1 MVCQP
6 QTNAMPRCAS
16 LFKDF
21 LALKGNC
28 SLGTQFL
35 GNPVFFANQNFLQFF
50 MVLWSSTINFPS
62 KCEIFSVFQGLWVVI
77 HLYKVCWKLAHL
89 VILVILLWFVGGH
102 RWKGS
107 LLAEMRLLLC
117 PENQCRGKTVQ
128 FQIPINPIVF
138 ITAFES
144 TQDLKTFLSDRQGA
158 SCFFRLYCHQ

>member
-16 LFKDF
+16 LFKNF

-28 SLGTQFL
+28 SLGTQFIC
-35 GNPVFFANQNFLQFF
+35 AYQNFLQFI

-62 KCEIFSVFQGLWVVI
+62 KCETFSVFQGLWVVI

-117 PENQCRGKTVQ
+117 TENQCREKQ
-128 FQIPINPIVF
+128 CSSKFQ
-138 ITAFES
+138 S
-144 TQDLKTFLSDRQGA
+144 TPSFSSLHLSQHKIWKHFWATDMVPLY
-158 SCFFRLYCHQ
+158 FFRLYCHQ